1 MRQEVAV
8 TAMSISFNKD
18 NESVRASLKRT
29 LRRADRLTTQAV
41 VAAAQALA
49 KAPSR
54 KLAPVEVGIFVG
66 TAFGPLEANFR
77 FLDTLLD
84 DGEGQ
89 TSPILFS
96 HSVHNMAA
104 GYISR
109 LLDLQGPALTI
120 TTFAW
125 PFLSALD
132 TAWQFMAQKR
142 VRRALVTAV
151 EAKSAVLEDALRRLG
166 SSDHSAP
173 VEEAVACVLDPVE
186 WASPGYPVLQ
196 DLEINGRPC
205 YPQILLTRKGERW
218 TPFSNQCHAEP
229 LDHALAIIKAFT
241 HLRGKGPDDIIDFN
255 ITSPFGDARLAW
267 STNSVSLKEEKP

>member
-8 TAMSISFNKD
+8 TAMSLSTNKD
-18 NESVRASLKRT
+18 NESVPTSLKKT
-29 LRRADRLTTQAV
+29 LRRADGLTAQAV

-49 KAPSR
+49 KAPLR
-54 KLAPVEVGIFVG
+54 ELAPVEVGIFVG
-66 TAFGPLEANFR
+66 TAFGPLETNFR

-89 TSPILFS
+89 ASPTLFS

-109 LLDLQGPALTI
+109 LLDLRGPALTM

-125 PFLSALD
+125 PFLTALD
-132 TAWQFMAQKR
+132 TAWQFMAQKK

-166 SSDHSAP
+166 ASDDSVS
-173 VEEAVACVLDPVE
+173 VEEAVACVLDPAE
-186 WASPGYPVLQ
+186 WAPPGHPILQ
-196 DLEINGRPC
+196 DIEINEVPC
-205 YPQILLTRKGERW
+205 APQILLTRKGERW
-218 TPFSNQCHAEP
+218 ASQSSQCPIGP
-229 LDHALAIIKAFT
+229 LDHALAIIRAFK